1 MRAVLQRV
9 NRAAVRVDGEVV
21 GEITRPGLMV
31 LVGAT
36 HDDGPEQVATVARK
50 IAELRLSDGAAS
62 EGERGSEV
70 SVSDL
75 GAPVLVVSQFTLY
88 ADIKSRRPG
97 FTKAAPPAVAIPLYE
112 TFLDL
117 CRARGFQVEHGAFGA
132 DMAVQSVNDGPVTIW
147 MDTETL

>member
-1 MRAVLQRV
+1 MRAVVTRV
-9 NRAAVRVDGEVV
+9 SSASVSIDGA
-21 GEITRPGLMV
+21 T
-31 LVGAT
+31 VGAIGT
-36 HDDGPEQVATVARK
+36 GFLVLLGIGPNDTQAQAEKLADK
-50 IAELRLSDGAAS
+50 ICGL
-62 EGERGSEV
+62 
-70 SVSDL
+70 
-75 GAPVLVVSQFTLY
+75 LVVSQFTLY

>member
-1 MRAVLQRV
+1 MQRNTKRIV
-9 NRAAVRVDGEVV
+9 GKGVV
-21 GEITRPGLMV
+21 CLLCFLLG
-31 LVGAT
+31 GA
-36 HDDGPEQVATVARK
+36 
-50 IAELRLSDGAAS
+50 L
-62 EGERGSEV
+62 
-70 SVSDL
+70 
-75 GAPVLVVSQFTLY
+75 LVVSQFTLY